1 MKSNKIQ
8 SIIQKSLQHIYSTHV
23 PLCKIVHLIAEHKG
37 NAYFVGGVVRDI
49 LLDHPVKDI
58 DIEVHGLSED
68 ALSAILKQFGP
79 VDMVGQSFGVLK
91 IHGLNVDWSLPRKDS
106 AGRKPQ
112 VLIDPHMS
120 IAEACR
126 RRDLTINAMGI
137 HAITGEL
144 QDPFDGRRDLE
155 NRILRSPDISL
166 FGQDPLRFFRVMQF
180 IARFDMRPDEQLDA
194 LCRHMDIAHVSRER
208 IEQEFAKMML
218 RSQRP
223 SLGIR
228 WLHDI
233 GRLNEV
239 LPELAATI
247 GVPQSKHWHP
257 EGDVFEHSLQS
268 LDAAAQLTYAS
279 DQDKLVL
286 IYAALCHDFGKIS
299 TTTHD
304 GQEIHSY
311 GHEQEG
317 VPMAKKL
324 LRRITDNRLLQNR
337 VVTLIRWHM
346 VPMQLLENHATLNAY
361 KRLALRLAPYENMAN
376 LAKLVLAD
384 KRGRNPHG
392 HEPLTT
398 EMLDVEA
405 FLKRA
410 EQANVVYAKE
420 PPLLLGRDFL
430 DVVQPGPQ
438 LGRLVKKA
446 YQLQMEGI
454 TDKQILKQMA
464 LSTQDDEVSKS

>member
-8 SIIQKSLQHIYSTHV
+8 SIIQKSLQHIYNTHV
-23 PLCKIVHLIAEHKG
+23 PLYDIVHLIAEHTG
-37 NAYFVGGVVRDI
+37 SAYFVGGVVRDI
-49 LLDHPVKDI
+49 LLGYPVKDI
-58 DIEVHGLSED
+58 DIEVHGLSETQ
-68 ALSAILKQFGP
+68 LIAILKHFGF

-91 IHGLNVDWSLPRKDS
+91 LYGLNVDWSLPRKDS

-112 VLIDPHMS
+112 VLIDPYMP
-120 IAEACR
+120 IAEAFR

-137 HAITGEL
+137 HAMTGEL
-144 QDPFDGRRDLE
+144 HDPFAGYKDLE
-155 NRILRSPDISL
+155 NKVLRSPDISL

-180 IARFDMRPDEQLDA
+180 IARFDMRPDEQLNA
-194 LCRHMDIAHVSRER
+194 LCRAMDITHVSRER
-208 IEQEFAKMML
+208 IEQEFAKMMV
-218 RSQRP
+218 RSPRP

-228 WLHDI
+228 WLHEI
-233 GRLNEV
+233 GRLKEI

-247 GVPQSKHWHP
+247 GVPQDKHWHP

-268 LDAAAQLTYAS
+268 LDAAAQLPYDS

-286 IYAALCHDFGKIS
+286 LYAALCHDLGKTS
-299 TTTHD
+299 TTTYD

-311 GHEQEG
+311 GHEQES

-324 LRRITDNRLLQNR
+324 LGRITDNKLLQSR
-337 VVTLIRWHM
+337 VAILIRWHM
-346 VPMQLLENHATLNAY
+346 VPMQLLENNATLSAY
-361 KRLALRLAPYENMAN
+361 KRLALRLAPYENIAH
-376 LAKLVLAD
+376 LAQLVLAD

-392 HEPLTT
+392 HKPLTT
-398 EMLDVEA
+398 EMFDVEA

-410 EQANVVYAKE
+410 EQADVIYAKE

-438 LGRLVKKA
+438 LGWLVKKA
-446 YQLQMEGI
+446 YQLQMKGI
-454 TDKQILKQMA
+454 TDKQTLKQMV
-464 LSTQDDEVSKS
+464 LSSRDES